1 MVQTTFSAGSASSLA
16 LDIEQ
21 INSGGA
27 DAGTN
32 QSYTI
37 TLTADIALNAG
48 LPAINLQS
56 GSSLT
61 IVGQGYSI
69 NGGSA
74 YNGLFLHA
82 GSLVLQDITIENML
96 ARGGAGQSETGD
108 AGAGGGG
115 AGLGGGL
122 FIQGG
127 ASATLSDATFLNDA
141 VIGGAGGN
149 ATPTTAVAGTPAG
162 GLLDGVYSLGIG
174 DGGAGATG
182 PANPASPLG
191 AGSPGQF
198 GGGGGGGAGTGTL
211 GAAGGFGAGDGAAV
225 SDGEGLA
232 GGGGLGAGGDIFVQQ
247 GGNLTIDGGTLSG
260 GTASGGAGGATVE
273 NGTTLYAANGFGL
286 DSGIFVQGN
295 NTITLAPLTGD
306 TEVIA
311 DTIGDESGASL
322 SSDVGTGTGTL
333 ALNIAGDVVLEAA
346 NNYTGGTTVQTGGTL
361 ELSGLGTAGSGA
373 ITLDGTS
380 TLQLDGNI
388 SVGHVTVTDPA
399 TVTVN
404 GTNAIGGLSGYTWL
418 AGDGVLQLGSSVP
431 GSNLIVS
438 YYVTLQLES
447 AGEIPAGELL
457 DLFDGTL
464 DLNGFNQTLT
474 NPVGFGTVL
483 LNGATLTLGA
493 PPTPAELDWAFSGP
507 GLVDVPTGL
516 TLTLDAPLTA
526 QLELSQDSALTLT
539 AGAGSGGTIEF
550 VGTGDVLT
558 FDLLDGAPVAGT
570 IDGFNATDTIIVTG
584 TVTAVNNTD
593 AGLVLQDGSTIL
605 GTLDLI
611 GSDSG
616 DGFLTVPAFGTNTEI
631 VLYQASIDMNNG
643 TTDIAPA
650 SGTIASL
657 DQLLTDPNIATDG
670 TIGTLVISGSG
681 TMEATGTVTIDDLE
695 ASAGSTLLLD
705 GGVVMTDPVTIDAQG
720 NIGGFGTLT
729 GVGTVNGTIAPS
741 GGTLDII
748 GSDIELGVTLDAN
761 ALILVTGA
769 GNALDTQGSPL
780 SIGAG
785 GSGTLLVEAAGT
797 FTSAGG
803 TTAAGALALGTASG
817 GSGYVTVTD
826 TGSVLDDAG
835 AFIIGGSGIETDGTP
850 QPGGLGALFIT
861 ASGSVTAASA
871 DIAAD
876 PGSDGSSATVT
887 GTGSEWTI
895 GGSLIVGDLA
905 AGSLAITAGG
915 SVSAANLTVGNSTS
929 GVGDL
934 SVSGTTS
941 VLSLGTQL
949 VVGAA
954 GIGDV
959 AISNGATI
967 SAASG
972 TIGADAGASGVVD
985 IEGANSR
992 LDISGDLDIG
1002 WGGTGVVVMGA
1013 STTLSVEGDLNIGAS
1028 GQLIQFGGVIDP
1040 ANVTNHG
1047 TAGGAGT
1054 LDVTGTLTNDGVYYA
1069 ESGTYV
1075 MNVGTLITGSGT
1087 LVVDDGGDLVV
1098 NAGSVANTEQVSF
1111 NNDTLAAVLTIGTL
1125 GTFSGVLDNFGS
1137 LDSIVLTGTAVG
1149 SDAYTAGSGGEDGV
1163 LTLYAGPDQSGAV
1176 LGTLAVSA
1184 DITMAG
1190 VAELEMVNDGT
1201 IGDPACFAAGTRIA
1215 IEQGEAAVEQLR
1227 EGDLVLTVDGA
1238 LVPVVWIGHRRVDC
1252 RRHPRPEAV
1261 WPVRVAAGAFG
1272 PARPRRDL
1280 LLSPDHGL
1288 YFDSGKAPVL
1298 IPVRYLV
1305 NGSTIARITV
1315 DEVTYYHVELPR
1327 HDVLLAEGLPAESYL
1342 DTGDRGNFVNGGV
1355 SVTLHP
1361 DFATLVWEGRG
1372 CAPLVVTG
1380 PEVDAARAIAMP
1392 TVAWLQRC
1400 PNPDMLDEGRPSTSV
1415 PEREGDTAEESS
1427 NRYHMSPLTC

>member
-1 MVQTTFSAGSASSLA
+1 MSDTLFPLGVYVGNPNGNDPAAEAAFESQYNAFVT
-16 LDIEQ
+16 DM
-21 INSGGA
+21 GGA
-27 DAGTN
+27 RPQFMDTFVDYTLDPSQWGANAAWSAWSWALTGNDYVGPGSGIVPVVGVPMASNAGGWGNVDTFYQQIIAGDYDADYKAIVDAWADEG
-32 QSYTI
+32 YT
-37 TLTADIALNAG
+37 TVQFRLGYEFDGNFMPWSPGNSSSPTADADFVAAFQHIANLIHQEGAADGITAQVVWN
-48 LPAINLQS
+48 PADINWSSVDPTQLYPGNQYVDIIS
-56 GSSLT
+56 TDAYSPAYPLDLTTWSSATATTPGPQAASDTAWAASTTNLEHYWQYSNGDQWNPTPALGSSGWSLEDA
-61 IVGQGYSI
+61 IEFAEENDKPLSI
-69 NGGSA
+69 
-74 YNGLFLHA
+74 
-82 GSLVLQDITIENML
+82 
-96 ARGGAGQSETGD
+96 SETG
-108 AGAGGGG
+108 AGSNGS
-115 AGLGGGL
+115 GLGPNDDPAFVEWL
-122 FIQGG
+122 
-127 ASATLSDATFLNDA
+127 ASALN
-141 VIGGAGGN
+141 
-149 ATPTTAVAGTPAG
+149 TAEAE
-162 GLLDGVYSLGIG
+162 GVTIQNV
-174 DGGAGATG
+174 DIWDT
-182 PANPASPLG
+182 
-191 AGSPGQF
+191 
-198 GGGGGGGAGTGTL
+198 
-211 GAAGGFGAGDGAAV
+211 DV
-225 SDGEGLA
+225 SDGSWGFSNGERPLEEVAWGEYF
-232 GGGGLGAGGDIFVQQ
+232 G
-247 GGNLTIDGGTLSG
+247 
-260 GTASGGAGGATVE
+260 ASGAT
-273 NGTTLYAANGFGL
+273 T
-286 DSGIFVQGN
+286 
-295 NTITLAPLTGD
+295 
-306 TEVIA
+306 
-311 DTIGDESGASL
+311 
-322 SSDVGTGTGTL
+322 
-333 ALNIAGDVVLEAA
+333 
-346 NNYTGGTTVQTGGTL
+346 
-361 ELSGLGTAGSGA
+361 
-373 ITLDGTS
+373 
-380 TLQLDGNI
+380 
-388 SVGHVTVTDPA
+388 
-399 TVTVN
+399 
-404 GTNAIGGLSGYTWL
+404 
-418 AGDGVLQLGSSVP
+418 
-431 GSNLIVS
+431 
-438 YYVTLQLES
+438 
-447 AGEIPAGELL
+447 
-457 DLFDGTL
+457 
-464 DLNGFNQTLT
+464 
-474 NPVGFGTVL
+474 
-483 LNGATLTLGA
+483 
-493 PPTPAELDWAFSGP
+493 
-507 GLVDVPTGL
+507 
-516 TLTLDAPLTA
+516 
-526 QLELSQDSALTLT
+526 
-539 AGAGSGGTIEF
+539 
-550 VGTGDVLT
+550 
-558 FDLLDGAPVAGT
+558 
-570 IDGFNATDTIIVTG
+570 
-584 TVTAVNNTD
+584 
-593 AGLVLQDGSTIL
+593 
-605 GTLDLI
+605 
-611 GSDSG
+611 
-616 DGFLTVPAFGTNTEI
+616 
-631 VLYQASIDMNNG
+631 
-643 TTDIAPA
+643 
-650 SGTIASL
+650 
-657 DQLLTDPNIATDG
+657 
-670 TIGTLVISGSG
+670 
-681 TMEATGTVTIDDLE
+681 
-695 ASAGSTLLLD
+695 
-705 GGVVMTDPVTIDAQG
+705 VTIDAQG

-729 GVGTVNGTIAPS
+729 GVGTVNGTITPS

-1087 LVVDDGGDLVV
+1087 LEVDDGGNLVV

-1215 IEQGEAAVEQLR
+1215 IEQGEATVEQLR

-1272 PARPRRDL
+1272 PARPQRDL